1 MKAAFVV
8 LALILLCGCTQRI
21 ADIKNDEHIGK
32 TVVLSGTADNTI
44 KIGSL
49 SGFSLHQDN
58 ESILVSSETLPKE
71 GDSVSVR
78 GVLIK
83 DSLFGYYVKADLVR

>member
-1 MKAAFVV
+1 MNKTIV
-8 LALILLCGCTQRI
+8 LLAVLLLLGCTQRI
-21 ADIKNDEHIGK
+21 VDIKNGYHIGK
-32 TVVLSGTADNTI
+32 SVHVSGTAENTI

-58 ESILVSSETLPKE
+58 ESILVSSGTLPEE
-71 GDSVSVR
+71 GDSVSVS

-83 DSLFGYYVKADLVR
+83 DTIFGYYIKADSVR